1 MQERV
6 TESKEKNR
14 AVIYARFSCDKQREE
29 SIDGQIRKCM
39 AFARNKGFTVVKNY
53 VDQAIS
59 ARTDDRPQSQ
69 RMIND
74 ARGHGFDVV
83 IVWKVDRFSR
93 SRYDALKYKAI
104 LKKNGVR
111 LVSATEAISD
121 GPEGILLESVL
132 DGLAEYYSVDL
143 SEKVARGMTENVLNG
158 KSNGGSPT
166 FGFATKD
173 GKIVID
179 EHDAHV
185 VRELFRLYTTTSVTS
200 HGLVKVLEERGL
212 TRKNGKPL
220 CSGTI
225 NHILRNE
232 RYCGIFKFRE
242 IVNKTTGY
250 PRIIDDE
257 TFNRAQDKLSR
268 NRKQTGTHT
277 ANTPYALF
285 GKVYCGYCGDL
296 VRAYAGTSST
306 GKEHF
311 YYRCRASSLK
321 KICPGKAIDKNL
333 LEMSVMDEIQD
344 YLSDDKTLREAAK
357 YLYENQIAGTPYK
370 KALEAK
376 RDDLDKK
383 IENILG
389 AIEGGAKFDVFQE
402 RFQRLEL
409 ERKTVLS
416 EIEREKIE
424 NPILEQE
431 DIYQLLSS
439 FKKIDTTSPDG
450 RQLLFNIFV
459 KEVKLY
465 NGKVEIF
472 INFRPKK
479 PRKRLIERSNV
490 AQDGSPLSGKR
501 L

>member
-1 MQERV
+1 MAPN
-6 TESKEKNR
+6 TEASEKNR

-29 SIDGQIRKCM
+29 SIEGQIRECM

-59 ARTDDRPQSQ
+59 ARADDRPQFQ

-212 TRKNGKPL
+212 TRKNEKPL

-225 NHILRNE
+225 NHIVRNE
-232 RYCGIFKFRE
+232 RYCGIFKFWE

-250 PRIIDDE
+250 PRLVDDE
-257 TFNRAQDKLSR
+257 TFRKSIDKLSE
-268 NRKQTGTHT
+268 NRLQTGRHT
-277 ANTPYALF
+277 AVTPYALF
-285 GKVYCGYCGDL
+285 GKTHCGYCGNL

-321 KICPGKAIDKNL
+321 KNCQGKAIDKNL

-389 AIEGGAKFDVFQE
+389 AIEGGAKCDVFQE

-424 NPILEQE
+424 NPVLEQE

-479 PRKRLIERSNV
+479 PRERLIERSNV
-490 AQDGSPLSGKR
+490 AQDGSPSQ
-501 L
+501 

>member
-1 MQERV
+1 M
-6 TESKEKNR
+6 
-14 AVIYARFSCDKQREE
+14 
-29 SIDGQIRKCM
+29 
-39 AFARNKGFTVVKNY
+39 
-53 VDQAIS
+53 
-59 ARTDDRPQSQ
+59 
-69 RMIND
+69 
-74 ARGHGFDVV
+74 
-83 IVWKVDRFSR
+83 R
-93 SRYDALKYKAI
+93 S
-104 LKKNGVR
+104 
-111 LVSATEAISD
+111 S
-121 GPEGILLESVL
+121 
-132 DGLAEYYSVDL
+132 
-143 SEKVARGMTENVLNG
+143 G
-158 KSNGGSPT
+158 KSIADT
-166 FGFATKD
+166 A
-173 GKIVID
+173 
-179 EHDAHV
+179 
-185 VRELFRLYTTTSVTS
+185 VTS
-200 HGLVKVLEERGL
+200 LEPMPEP
-212 TRKNGKPL
+212 PL
-220 CSGTI
+220 
-225 NHILRNE
+225 
-232 RYCGIFKFRE
+232 
-242 IVNKTTGY
+242 
-250 PRIIDDE
+250 P
-257 TFNRAQDKLSR
+257 A
-268 NRKQTGTHT
+268 
-277 ANTPYALF
+277 
-285 GKVYCGYCGDL
+285 
-296 VRAYAGTSST
+296 
-306 GKEHF
+306 
-311 YYRCRASSLK
+311 
-321 KICPGKAIDKNL
+321 
-333 LEMSVMDEIQD
+333 D

>member
-1 MQERV
+1 M
-6 TESKEKNR
+6 
-14 AVIYARFSCDKQREE
+14 
-29 SIDGQIRKCM
+29 
-39 AFARNKGFTVVKNY
+39 
-53 VDQAIS
+53 
-59 ARTDDRPQSQ
+59 
-69 RMIND
+69 
-74 ARGHGFDVV
+74 
-83 IVWKVDRFSR
+83 
-93 SRYDALKYKAI
+93 
-104 LKKNGVR
+104 R

-121 GPEGILLESVL
+121 GPKGILLESVL

-158 KSNGGSPT
+158 KSNGGIPT

-232 RYCGIFKFRE
+232 RYCGIFKFRK

-311 YYRCRASSLK
+311 YYRCRVSSLK
-321 KICPGKAIDKNL
+321 KTCPGKAIDKNL
-333 LEMSVMDEIQD
+333 LEMSMMDEIQD

-383 IENILG
+383 IENP
-389 AIEGGAKFDVFQE
+389 V
-402 RFQRLEL
+402 
-409 ERKTVLS
+409 
-416 EIEREKIE
+416 
-424 NPILEQE
+424 LEQE

-450 RQLLFNIFV
+450 RQLLFNTFV

-465 NGKVEIF
+465 NGKIEIF

-490 AQDGSPLSGKR
+490 AQDDSPSQ
-501 L
+501 

>member
-1 MQERV
+1 MAPN
-6 TESKEKNR
+6 TEAREKNR

-29 SIDGQIRKCM
+29 SIEGQIRECM
-39 AFARNKGFTVVKNY
+39 AFARDKGYTVLKNY

-59 ARTDDRPQSQ
+59 ARTDDRPQFQ
-69 RMIND
+69 QMIGD
-74 ARGHGFDVV
+74 ARTHGFDVV

-104 LKKNGVR
+104 LKKNGVK
-111 LVSATEAISD
+111 LVSATETISD

-143 SEKVARGMTENVLNG
+143 SEKVVRGMTENVING
-158 KSNGGSPT
+158 KSNGGHMT
-166 FGFATKD
+166 FGCAKKD
-173 GKIVID
+173 GKIVVD
-179 EHDAHV
+179 EHDAPIV
-185 VRELFRLYTTTSVTS
+185 QEIFRLYTTTSVTS
-200 HGLVKVLEERGL
+200 HGLVEVLKERGL
-212 TRKNGKPL
+212 VRKDGRPL
-220 CSGTI
+220 CSATI

-232 RYCGIFKFRE
+232 RYCGIFKFRK

-285 GKVYCGYCGDL
+285 GKVYCGYCGEL
-296 VRAYAGTSST
+296 VRGLAGTSST

-321 KICPGKAIDKNL
+321 KNCQGKAIDKNL

-357 YLYENQIAGTPYK
+357 YLYENQITGTPYK

-389 AIEGGAKFDVFQE
+389 TIEGGAKFDVFQE

-424 NPILEQE
+424 NPVLEQE

-490 AQDGSPLSGKR
+490 AQDGSPSQ
-501 L
+501 

>member
-1 MQERV
+1 MENFQNNPCNDIQQHR
-6 TESKEKNR
+6 
-14 AVIYARFSCDKQREE
+14 KQRHP
-29 SIDGQIRKCM
+29 
-39 AFARNKGFTVVKNY
+39 NK
-53 VDQAIS
+53 
-59 ARTDDRPQSQ
+59 R
-69 RMIND
+69 
-74 ARGHGFDVV
+74 
-83 IVWKVDRFSR
+83 RFQT
-93 SRYDALKYKAI
+93 
-104 LKKNGVR
+104 R
-111 LVSATEAISD
+111 LF
-121 GPEGILLESVL
+121 PGIIQDET
-132 DGLAEYYSVDL
+132 G
-143 SEKVARGMTENVLNG
+143 RQ
-158 KSNGGSPT
+158 
-166 FGFATKD
+166 
-173 GKIVID
+173 
-179 EHDAHV
+179 EHDHIV
-185 VRELFRLYTTTSVTS
+185 QEIFRLYTTTSVTS
-200 HGLVKVLEERGL
+200 HGLVEVLKERGL
-212 TRKNGKPL
+212 VRKDGRPL
-220 CSGTI
+220 CSATI

-232 RYCGIFKFRE
+232 RYCGVARFRE

-321 KICPGKAIDKNL
+321 KNCQGKAIDKNL
-333 LEMSVMDEIQD
+333 LEMTVMDEIQD

-424 NPILEQE
+424 NPVLEQE

-490 AQDGSPLSGKR
+490 AQDGSPTQ
-501 L
+501 